1 MAWPGMAAPAHPASS
16 SWNTDLIRIL
26 GALLILMPVAAVAQP
41 MASSYASRDG
51 RIGTTVIACPS
62 LDGAFTAGPCPI
74 GKPNPVNYAAPASA
88 AIVTANIAVTV
99 FPAGTVSTGCD
110 IVNSGTGVLYLDF
123 TGPAV
128 IGSATALPLQPGQAF
143 HCPFPP
149 TGAVSATAAAAQTF
163 VAIRY

>member
-1 MAWPGMAAPAHPASS
+1 MIRTLTILAS
-16 SWNTDLIRIL
+16 LI
-26 GALLILMPVAAVAQP
+26 PVAATAQS
-41 MASSYASRDG
+41 MATSYASRDG

-74 GKPNPVNYAAPASA
+74 GKPPAVNYAPPASA
-88 AIVTANIAVTV
+88 AIVTANTAVTV
-99 FPAGTVSTGCD
+99 FPAGTVPTGCD